1 MNGRDYKEALNL
13 NAPMA
18 AARIVRRDRY
28 TWPGGY
34 ALALVTVD
42 GGTLCPECVRENFH
56 AISEESRWI
65 GNSGS
70 GWKPA
75 GLVGEAESDSGE
87 TCDHCGREIWSA
99 KE

>member
-1 MNGRDYKEALNL
+1 MRDFHETLDRDR
-13 NAPMA
+13 PMA
-18 AARIVRRDRY
+18 TARIVRRDRY
-28 TWPGGY
+28 AWPGGY
-34 ALALVTVD
+34 ALALVTAD
-42 GGTLCPECVRENFH
+42 GGALCPECVRENFH

-75 GLVGEAESDSGE
+75 GMACESETDESE